1 MRFPFSLK
9 WSVKDGKSDLDNR
22 IPDKPAGRRVFETRT
37 KNIDGFPLQRI
48 VGGFKGPADVV
59 VSAFLFVSETDD
71 RPVGWFEVGR
81 HHVRTGTLFYF
92 DVPTL
97 LDSPGAGQQGSAGT
111 TCVMFVVV
119 PAISLDDWA
128 DGDYVLVAGS
138 DASNPAF

>member
-1 MRFPFSLK
+1 LR

-48 VGGFKGPADVV
+48 VAGFRGPPGVRLDI
-59 VSAFLFVSETDD
+59 SAFVFVSETNDD
-71 RPVGWFEVGR
+71 PVGWFEGGR
-81 HHVRTGTLFYF
+81 HEQVRPGTFVYF

-97 LDSPGAGQQGSAGT
+97 LDSPGAGQPGSAGT
-111 TCVMFVVV
+111 TCVMFVVT
-119 PAISLDDWA
+119 SRGDY